1 MTATKTFWKNISR
14 SNSNFSVTMQRPTK
28 EDESKSPEKFAQHEY
43 EIRERYFRNS
53 NDPSR
58 SNSSFLPPN
67 PSNIPWQYHN
77 FATAGIELRPPF
89 EATTNYYYHHPQL
102 HALTASAASAAS
114 TSQPQEVRTLPPQLP
129 NKSFKSDLRQPLK
142 PQSSD
147 TWRPIEQPQ
156 QPQTQS
162 SHHR

>member
-1 MTATKTFWKNISR
+1 MNFFRTKVLFNFLKKKDSYFDRDKNFLENISR

-114 TSQPQEVRTLPPQLP
+114 TSQPQHTVRKYQIMSK
-129 NKSFKSDLRQPLK
+129 NSIFQKNSKF
-142 PQSSD
+142 
-147 TWRPIEQPQ
+147 
-156 QPQTQS
+156 
-162 SHHR
+162 